1 VSEKVCAVIV
11 TYNRKDLLREC
22 LNAVLS
28 QTRPPDHVL
37 VVDNAST
44 DGTPEML
51 KAEFPQVEVL
61 RLPENQGGAGGFHE
75 GMKRAYEMGFEW
87 LWIMDSDIEPTPQA
101 LEKLLEASEHLG
113 NENPAIL
120 ASRILWTD
128 GSLHPMNYPWP
139 RPFPLTQYL
148 RYRAMGF
155 PPIRWAAFTSIL
167 IASWAVQRYGF
178 PCSEF
183 FIRADDLEYTGRI
196 LRNEKGF
203 WVLNS
208 VAIHKTPT
216 KYTPASA
223 HPERFFYEVRNR
235 FWAVRGPAY
244 RPLEKGILLLHLLG
258 STLDFLWRTG
268 WKKAWPIIQ
277 KGLRAGLTTSPDWEA
292 CQAFKGFKG

>member
-1 VSEKVCAVIV
+1 
-11 TYNRKDLLREC
+11 
-22 LNAVLS
+22 
-28 QTRPPDHVL
+28 
-37 VVDNAST
+37 VDNAST

-101 LEKLLEASEHLG
+101 LEKLLEASEHLE

-178 PCSEF
+178 PCTEF